1 MSPTIKKNDMMFEI
15 HLVKINSLAV
25 FVTNISKAFIIRSF
39 VSIWY
44 TQFDYNKSDQNKP
57 FLLKVPQSVYPHVLH
72 TFKCSTHNTRTHTC
86 SVGECIKK
94 GQNTSVP
101 TDYRSGQRATSVVS
115 WLFFVFSSC
124 DIIVWGFVCVL
135 ATDKNFVPFILC
147 ALSILLHSKTVAV
160 INERRKWSLVGN
172 RVVKSEFILWKIV
185 GIFLLNEFK

>member
-1 MSPTIKKNDMMFEI
+1 MINPT
-15 HLVKINSLAV
+15 KINRFYWRFYNPCIHIHTYVQML
-25 FVTNISKAFIIRSF
+25 
-39 VSIWY
+39 Y
-44 TQFDYNKSDQNKP
+44 TQ
-57 FLLKVPQSVYPHVLH
+57 H
-72 TFKCSTHNTRTHTC
+72 THTHMQR
-86 SVGECIKK
+86 ECVYKK

-160 INERRKWSLVGN
+160 INECRKWSLVGN